1 MPHPQE
7 VIQYAGTMP
16 NEDKVTNSNFPS
28 LLLCGQNK
36 KKIKGK
42 IQCQSIYQVAKVYYK
57 KPYLKKSKQ

>member
-36 KKIKGK
+36 KKNKR
-42 IQCQSIYQVAKVYYK
+42 
-57 KPYLKKSKQ
+57 